1 MAPIRL
7 SGLSKKETKTKERKE
22 KERSRGDHFGE
33 DWRLEMEVRIKSLFI
48 VFIYEVLK
56 NNEKLLYMFKV
67 TKCRGYK
74 GSSFV
79 SLV

>member
-1 MAPIRL
+1 MALIL
-7 SGLSKKETKTKERKE
+7 VSGLSKKETKTKEGKE

-33 DWRLEMEVRIKSLFI
+33 DWRLEMEVRIRSLFI
-48 VFIYEVLK
+48 YEILK
-56 NNEKLLYMFKV
+56 NNEKLLYMFQV
-67 TKCRGYK
+67 TKCRRYN